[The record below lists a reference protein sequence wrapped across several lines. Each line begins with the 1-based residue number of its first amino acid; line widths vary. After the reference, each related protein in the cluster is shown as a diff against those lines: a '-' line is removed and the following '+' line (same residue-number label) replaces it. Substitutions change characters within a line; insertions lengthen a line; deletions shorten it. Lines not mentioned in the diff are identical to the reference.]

1 MRTWTFLWIAIGCA
15 GCAGG
20 REPSGDGGLRTCMND
35 FQCDDGFDCTIDACG
50 VGNVC
55 VHDPVTERCEAGRV
69 CEVGRGCVTTT
80 SCSSDADCD
89 DAIACTSDRC
99 GVGGVC
105 TQTPI
110 DERCGMGETCDRAMG
125 CVAPAGCA
133 SNAECDDDVACTNDT
148 CGVDRVCRNTPLDER
163 CSTGES
169 CHPTVGCYV
178 PMPCTTP
185 AECDDGNFCNGAE
198 LCVPEFGCRPADAPR
213 VCDDSDACTLDSCDA
228 ATDMCVFAC
237 DTARTECGCPTDP
250 PTCAGSFRLTGSATA
265 YTCSSIL
272 GSVVVNV
279 DFSTITMTNDG
290 GVLNVRL
297 AAQHFASPLAD
308 VVAPV
313 CPNFEA
319 TAMVLGGCDEHYS
332 LRGTFSDAD
341 NFSGTFSVMFV
352 NTDGFSCSATNCV
365 NQNISVTG
373 RRM

>member
-1 MRTWTFLWIAIGCA
+1 MMLPGCTWRRALARVAAGLLAIGA
-15 GCAGG
+15 VGCAGG
-20 REPSGDGGLRTCMND
+20 RDPGGDGGTRTCMND

-133 SNAECDDDVACTNDT
+133 SNAECDDDVDCTNDT

-198 LCVPEFGCRPADAPR
+198 LCVPEFGCRPAETPR
-213 VCDDSDACTLDSCDA
+213 VCDDSDACTIDSCSA
-228 ATDMCVFAC
+228 STDMCVFAC
-237 DTARTECGCPTDP
+237 DASRPECGCSTGPSCTG
-250 PTCAGSFRLTGSATA
+250 TFRLTPAIVDNCASGMVDYDMSEVTFAVVGGFLIATPRRA
-265 YTCSSIL
+265 
-272 GSVVVNV
+272 
-279 DFSTITMTNDG
+279 
-290 GVLNVRL
+290 
-297 AAQHFASPLAD
+297 HFTQLEDRA
-308 VVAPV
+308 APV
-313 CPNFEA
+313 CPTFEA
-319 TAMVLGGCDEHYS
+319 MAMVSGGVPETFT
-332 LRGTFSDAD
+332 LRGTFSDED
-341 NFSGTFSVMFV
+341 NFTGTFTAAYGGIGGLVGCFEGSM
-352 NTDGFSCSATNCV
+352 
-365 NQNISVTG
+365 SVTG
-373 RRM
+373 ARM